1 MSKGTSADVWKTT
14 KEKDASRPRLRGGRV
29 LVLGGSTDVGDTGRS
44 RAQ

>member
-14 KEKDASRPRLRGGRV
+14 KEKDASRPRLRGGRA
-29 LVLGGSTDVGDTGRS
+29 LAFRGPIDPGDTGRS